1 MPTYFARKAGN
12 INAADVWAT
21 TPTGTAAA
29 VTLTNADT
37 LVANN
42 FIITINVDTTV
53 AEVRNDPFSGA
64 TGGGYFAITS
74 GGITLTADLLNT
86 FTSNLVNVS
95 NPVLTLVNIV
105 STTISSATNSASNHY
120 CINAAQQGN
129 LTITASSI
137 VGSVSGSGVRQ
148 GAILNTNAGSTVI
161 NCPTITGGNSAS
173 RVGINNEGT
182 LTVNGNVIGG
192 SLGAGLFNAATI
204 GACNVT
210 TATGGSGGSGLLN
223 NSTGTIR
230 LTRAVGNAYGPG
242 NTAGLAAA
250 VGAAN
255 AGLGVIEIQE
265 LEYGLY
271 GMSPVSGT
279 GIRLKKANTNVA
291 VFNFCDTAGAKTLI
305 DATQGQMP
313 AATDVRSGVSYA
325 SGALSGSCAV
335 PAASSVA
342 FGVPVDATTGT
353 AALTP
358 AAVWEYASRT
368 ITGGTVTT
376 LTNAPNV
383 PTPSAIA
390 DEVWNRQASAIT
402 TTNSI
407 GERVKNT
414 ATTAIVGNL
423 LAQANS

>member
-1 MPTYFARKAGN
+1 MT
-12 INAADVWAT
+12 
-21 TPTGTAAA
+21 
-29 VTLTNADT
+29 
-37 LVANN
+37 
-42 FIITINVDTTV
+42 
-53 AEVRNDPFSGA
+53 
-64 TGGGYFAITS
+64 
-74 GGITLTADLLNT
+74 
-86 FTSNLVNVS
+86 
-95 NPVLTLVNIV
+95 
-105 STTISSATNSASNHY
+105 
-120 CINAAQQGN
+120 GN
-129 LTITASSI
+129 LTGDASNS
-137 VGSVSGSGVRQ
+137 GQSNATLLVSGSGV
-148 GAILNTNAGSTVI
+148 LNFT
-161 NCPTITGGNSAS
+161 GNS
-173 RVGINNEGT
+173 
-182 LTVNGNVIGG
+182 
-192 SLGAGLFNAATI
+192 
-204 GACNVT
+204 
-210 TATGGSGGSGLLN
+210 TGGSGSSTIGGAGIHVSSSSPTININGNCFGGTGIAPGVRNAGGATVNINGIAAGAPTTGTGAGVLN
-223 NSTGTIR
+223 VSTGIVY
-230 LTRAVGNAYGPG
+230 LKRAKGNAYGPG
-242 NTAGLAAA
+242 NSSGIAAA

-255 AGLGVIEIQE
+255 SGLGVIEIQE
-265 LEYGLY
+265 LEYGTF
-271 GMSPVSGT
+271 GMSPTSGT
-279 GIRLKKANTNVA
+279 GIRLKKANSNVA
-291 VFNFCDTAGAKTLI
+291 VFPYCDSAGAKTLV

-325 SGALSGSCAV
+325 SGALTGSCAV

-342 FGVPVDATTGT
+342 SGVPVDATTGT